1 MVLQAIRGLEGQE
14 RQPPFGRG
22 EKPTH
27 HGLHHQGRRGLHHR
41 HRGVQGTC
49 HFGPFLVISCSLGN
63 LEPIFGHFWSI
74 ITLLIIFSYC
84 ATF

>member
-1 MVLQAIRGLEGQE
+1 MVLQTLGSLESQEGQ
-14 RQPPFGRG
+14 PSLGRG

-49 HFGPFLVISCSLGN
+49 HFFD
-63 LEPIFGHFWSI
+63 IFAIFH
-74 ITLLIIFSYC
+74 TVVLKLRLIFS
-84 ATF
+84 AWKMGPI